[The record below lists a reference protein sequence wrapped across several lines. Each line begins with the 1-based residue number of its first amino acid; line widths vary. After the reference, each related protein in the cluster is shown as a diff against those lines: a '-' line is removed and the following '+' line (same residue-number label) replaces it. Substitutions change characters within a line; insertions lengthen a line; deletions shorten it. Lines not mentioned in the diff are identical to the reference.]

1 MRDKLIALR
10 KQKGK
15 ELGIK
20 LTQEKVASQ
29 LNISRSFY
37 NMIETGD
44 RNPSLHLAKKIAE
57 YFATGVEEIFFHNGN
72 DVKKQNDSKQ
82 KRDALKERNGKKQKE
97 PKNREGKNRRGK
109 K

>member
-1 MRDKLIALR
+1 MREKLVALR

-15 ELGIK
+15 ELGYR

-44 RNPSLHLAKKIAE
+44 RDPRLQLAKKIAD
-57 YFATGVEEIFFHNGN
+57 FFGVKMEEIFFNE
-72 DVKKQNDSKQ
+72 NDSTNNKETNKLSSKNK
-82 KRDALKERNGKKQKE
+82 KRKRTRTHE
-97 PKNREGKNRRGK
+97 
-109 K
+109 